1 MRSFSFLVNPASGG
15 GAAPDAVV
23 PVARLLREAGATVDV
38 TYSPGPRATDDLVR
52 AAVARG
58 DVVVSVGGDGMLSHL
73 AGAVSEAGG
82 VLGVLPA
89 GRGND
94 FARML
99 GLPGEP
105 DAIARILLEA
115 PERPVDLL
123 RLTAPGEAPRLV
135 AGSVYS
141 GVDARAAEIVDAMRW
156 TPKKLQYPLAAVRA
170 ILTYSPG
177 RFRVSVDGSTQEYAA
192 ATVVVANSGYYG
204 KGMHIAPDAAVDDG
218 LLDVVVVEAASRSA
232 LVRSFPKIYD
242 GSHVGLDEV
251 HVLRGTRVEVAA
263 DGVRPIAVGGDG
275 EPLGTLPG
283 LAADPSVVELVPG
296 ALRVLF

>member
-1 MRSFSFLVNPASGG
+1 M
-15 GAAPDAVV
+15 
-23 PVARLLREAGATVDV
+23 
-38 TYSPGPRATDDLVR
+38 R

-105 DAIARILLEA
+105 DAVARILLEA

-123 RLTAPGEAPRLV
+123 RLTAPGQAPRLV

-156 TPKKLQYPLAAVRA
+156 TPRKLHYPLAAMRA

-204 KGMHIAPDAAVDDG
+204 KGMHIAPDAAVD
-218 LLDVVVVEAASRSA
+218 VEAASRSA

-275 EPLGTLPG
+275 EPLGTLPA
-283 LAADPSVVELVPG
+283 LTADPSVVELVPG
-296 ALRVLF
+296 ALRVLS

>member
-1 MRSFSFLVNPASGG
+1 MRSYSFLVNPASGG

-38 TYSPGPRATDDLVR
+38 TYSPGPRATDDLVT

-105 DAIARILLEA
+105 EAIARILLET

-123 RLTAPGEAPRLV
+123 RLTAPGQPSRLV

-156 TPKKLQYPLAAVRA
+156 TPKKLQYPVAAVRA

-177 RFRVSVDGSTQEYAA
+177 RFRVSVDGEGREYAA

-204 KGMHIAPDAAVDDG
+204 KGLHVAPDAAVDDG

-242 GSHVGLDEV
+242 GSHVALDQV

-283 LAADPSVVELVPG
+283 LGSEPSVVELVPG
-296 ALRVLF
+296 ALRVIA

>member
-1 MRSFSFLVNPASGG
+1 VRSFSFLVNPASGG

-105 DAIARILLEA
+105 DAVARILLEA

-123 RLTAPGEAPRLV
+123 RLTAPGQAPRLV

-156 TPKKLQYPLAAVRA
+156 TPKKLQYPLAAMRA

-218 LLDVVVVEAASRSA
+218 LIDVVVVEAASRSA

-251 HVLRGTRVEVAA
+251 H
-263 DGVRPIAVGGDG
+263 
-275 EPLGTLPG
+275 EPLGTLPA
-283 LAADPSVVELVPG
+283 LTSAPAVVELVPG

>member
-123 RLTAPGEAPRLV
+123 RLTAPGQVPRLV

-156 TPKKLQYPLAAVRA
+156 TPKKLQYPLAAMRA

-263 DGVRPIAVGGDG
+263 DGVRPIAVGG

-283 LAADPSVVELVPG
+283 LGEDASVVELVPR